1 MYIQLLRSQE
11 TEKIDKK
18 MREEIIPEMMKNVGI
33 MRNMK
38 FGFEEIAEE
47 NDRNPDW
54 EKAFEESGLGDKIR
68 EMNELQLE
76 GADVYMST
84 FAQLKSLSIFPE
96 PT

>member
-1 MYIQLLRSQE
+1 
-11 TEKIDKK
+11 
-18 MREEIIPEMMKNVGI
+18 MREEIIPEMMKNVTI

-38 FGFEEIAEE
+38 YGFEENIGED
-47 NDRNPDW
+47 DRNPDW

-84 FAQLKSLSIFPE
+84 FCPAQELPVLSKSA
-96 PT
+96 

>member
-1 MYIQLLRSQE
+1 
-11 TEKIDKK
+11 
-18 MREEIIPEMMKNVGI
+18 MREEIIPEMTKNVTI

-38 FGFEEIAEE
+38 YGFEENIDED
-47 NDRNPDW
+47 DRNPDW

-84 FAQLKSLSIFPE
+84 FCPTQEVIPFLS
-96 PT
+96 